1 MVIMVIIV
9 IMVIRVMDDQ
19 SAGVRVTIGYSST
32 LIEISPPDV
41 SASIRPPPPLIF
53 P

>member
-1 MVIMVIIV
+1 MEILVIME
-9 IMVIRVMDDQ
+9 IMVIRVVDDQ
-19 SAGVRVTIGYSST
+19 SAGVRVTIAYSST

-41 SASIRPPPPLIF
+41 SASIGPPPPLIF